1 MSLTAAVLAL
11 ALAITATGALVA
23 PTAAGAK
30 PKGTTTTSTTA
41 PPTTAPPLPAFDRT
55 LNWTDCGDGFQC
67 ATLTVP
73 VDWSQPTGETMGLAL
88 TRLPAADPAQRIG
101 SLVVNYGGP
110 GEGGVDYLHQTYGRL
125 PPEIRNRFDVVSFDP
140 RGTGASRPID
150 CVDDAALDES
160 MNLPTFFDTEAALQA
175 QQQWNATYAQGCT
188 QRMGAYAGQVG
199 TRNVARDLE
208 AIRLAL
214 GDPQLTYL
222 GYSYGTILGQAYA
235 QMYPK
240 TVRAMVLD
248 GPPDYSLSIRDYNY
262 QQAKGFAD
270 ALNAFL
276 AWCEQ
281 TQCSLASVGNP
292 RDVLNGLV
300 ERTKTETIPADY
312 TANGV
317 TRNGVL
323 NGNSLQTG
331 VLSLLYDQ
339 QRGWPLLADALR
351 SAAANN
357 WGGPLLA
364 YSDSYLGRD
373 PNGRYTS
380 TIVEANSVI
389 NCVDRPAAK
398 VQPTQRAGARRH
410 RGVPAAAPAVGWLV
424 GAAPVRRDAQAREGR
439 QARQAAG
446 ERHRTDPGDRQHRR
460 PGHALRGRA
469 GHRRPRRR
477 LHAAHRRLH
486 RAHRLRQRPQR
497 LRRRPRRP
505 LPRRRHPARAGH
517 PLRHR
522 IRLTTVPALLRAA
535 RRASKSAGT
544 VREGW

>member
-1 MSLTAAVLAL
+1 
-11 ALAITATGALVA
+11 
-23 PTAAGAK
+23 
-30 PKGTTTTSTTA
+30 
-41 PPTTAPPLPAFDRT
+41 
-55 LNWTDCGDGFQC
+55 
-67 ATLTVP
+67 
-73 VDWSQPTGETMGLAL
+73 
-88 TRLPAADPAQRIG
+88 
-101 SLVVNYGGP
+101 
-110 GEGGVDYLHQTYGRL
+110 
-125 PPEIRNRFDVVSFDP
+125 
-140 RGTGASRPID
+140 
-150 CVDDAALDES
+150 
-160 MNLPTFFDTEAALQA
+160 
-175 QQQWNATYAQGCT
+175 
-188 QRMGAYAGQVG
+188 MGAYAGQVG

-222 GYSYGTILGQAYA
+222 GYSYGTILGEAYA

-373 PNGRYTS
+373 PSGRYTS

-398 VQPTQRAGARRH
+398 VQPTNAQVLADIAVFQQQLPPWGGSWALPQCVGMPKPAKGDKLGKLRVSGTVPILVIGNTGDPATPYAGAR
-410 RGVPAAAPAVGWLV
+410 
-424 GAAPVRRDAQAREGR
+424 
-439 QARQAAG
+439 
-446 ERHRTDPGDRQHRR
+446 
-460 PGHALRGRA
+460 
-469 GHRRPRRR
+469 GHRRTCRR

-497 LRRRPRRP
+497 VRFDDARRPLRRRP
-505 LPRRRHPARAGH
+505 HPARAGA
-517 PLRHR
+517 P
-522 IRLTTVPALLRAA
+522 TAP
-535 RRASKSAGT
+535 SAGT
-544 VREGW
+544 PTPLLLSNRFGVNQA